1 MDSSSILRVLRGLL
15 PLLLVM
21 GLVACSSQPTP
32 APTPALTP
40 AATAEAAATAGPTPT
55 ATVLPPVEPEL
66 LTLPAAFRYEMTLRP
81 AGAAEAPYTVVMGQY
96 SGGMWSQ
103 SARHGEDTPEELIV
117 ALAAD
122 GGDAMHSY
130 TRAATDVVWT
140 RWPGVGFDAAH
151 GLTSPFAVLRLYPL
165 ADEQARGELD
175 PVQGVPEA
183 TVKMQAAFAPATI
196 ARLMRASA
204 SVVTT
209 DAESRAAL
217 ETQLQPVMVA
227 QTINYWVA
235 ESGRVYRAAA
245 TLLTAGENSEP
256 APWLEVTWRFWDYD
270 ASGLVVSAP
279 GDFTDV
285 SELAVAPVAA
295 QVEAVLDAA
304 TTLRV
309 RVFGNPG
316 ELASNARVT
325 VYPAGERQVL
335 DQLSAADAQFVLP
348 NGKYDVLV
356 QAEKAEEWLKEVE
369 VISGTVAS
377 QDVLFAF
384 GALEITVTQDGATPQ
399 VDIVIY
405 PAGQRQ
411 TMADWRTENPTRA
424 VLPAG
429 TYDIEVALP
438 DYTGSKIVTDVVVT
452 AGGTTQQVIDISA
465 NP

>member
-1 MDSSSILRVLRGLL
+1 MDSSSLARALRGLL
-15 PLLLVM
+15 PLLLVVS
-21 GLVACSSQPTP
+21 LIACSSEPTP
-32 APTPALTP
+32 APTPV
-40 AATAEAAATAGPTPT
+40 ATAETVATAGPTPT

-81 AGAAEAPYTVVMGQY
+81 AGAAEEPYTVVMGQY

-103 SARHGEDTPEELIV
+103 STRHGEDTPEELIV
-117 ALAAD
+117 APAAN
-122 GGDAMHSY
+122 GGGAMHSY

-140 RWPGVGFDAAH
+140 RWPGVGFDAAY

-165 ADEQARGELD
+165 ADAQARGELD

-183 TVKMQAAFAPATI
+183 TVQMQAAFNPATL
-196 ARLMRASA
+196 ARLMKASA
-204 SVVTT
+204 SAVTA

-217 ETQLQPVMVA
+217 ETQLAPLMVG
-227 QTINYWVA
+227 QTVNYWVA

-245 TLLTAGENSEP
+245 TLLTAGEDGEP
-256 APWLEVTWRFWDYD
+256 VPWMEVTWRFWDYD
-270 ASGLVVSAP
+270 APGLTVGAP
-279 GDFTDV
+279 EDFADV

-295 QVEAVLDAA
+295 QVETVLDDA

-309 RVFGNPG
+309 RVFSNPG
-316 ELASNARVT
+316 ELAGNARVT
-325 VYPAGERQVL
+325 VYPAGQRQVV

-348 NGKYDVLV
+348 DGKYDVLV
-356 QAEKAEEWLKEVE
+356 QAEKSEEWLKEVE

-384 GALEITVTQDGATPQ
+384 GTLEITVTQDGATPQ

-411 TMADWRTENPTRA
+411 TMADWRTENPTR
-424 VLPAG
+424 VLLPAG

-452 AGGTTQQVIDISA
+452 AGSSTQQVIDISA
-465 NP
+465 VP